1 MKIAVFGKRFENEF
15 DHAVRTLLCDLNG
28 RSHELVLYS
37 GFREFLEKREVLPEA
52 KLKEFSTHTDAA
64 SCDLF
69 ISIGGDGTLLDSVSF
84 VRDSEVPILG
94 INTGRLG
101 FLSNV
106 SSDEIKAAVD
116 AIDQKNYTLDKRTLI
131 HAQCEVIPP
140 DAFAFALNEVTV
152 YKHSDASM
160 VTVHAYL
167 NDRLINTYW
176 ADGLIV
182 ATPTGSTA
190 YSLSCG
196 GPIMTPGSEAFVLT
210 PIAPHNLNVRPLV
223 LPNKS
228 ELILRAE
235 GRTTTH
241 KLTLDSR
248 PFELPTGVDV
258 RLKTADFKIHLLNL
272 EGQHFFQTIR
282 NKMMWG
288 LDKRN

>member
-1 MKIAVFGKRFENEF
+1 MKIAVFGKRFESEF

-28 RSHELVLYS
+28 RSHELVVYS
-37 GFREFLEKREVLPEA
+37 GFREFLENRKVLPETH
-52 KLKEFSTHTDAA
+52 LTSFSTHIDAA

-84 VRDSEVPILG
+84 VRDSGVPILG

-106 SSDEIKAAVD
+106 SSDEIKEAVD
-116 AIDQKNYTLDKRTLI
+116 AIDHKNYTLDKRTLI
-131 HAQCEVIPP
+131 HVQCEIIPP

-152 YKHSDASM
+152 YKHSEASM
-160 VTVHAYL
+160 VTVHAFM

-235 GRTTTH
+235 GRTNTH